1 MNTTITIATFYKFTT
16 LSKPWLVQAHLKE
29 AGALLGIKGTIL
41 LAEEGINST
50 LAGTEKAV
58 GEMLAIIQAIPE
70 IGEVP
75 YQLSYAETVPFKR
88 FFVKLKPE
96 IVAMGKPEVNPAQR
110 TGTYVRPEDWNKLIS
125 DPDVIV
131 IDTRNDYEVD
141 LGTFQNAINPH
152 TAVFREFP
160 EYVQNTLDE
169 KKHKKIAIFCTGGVR
184 CEKASAW
191 MLEQGFEQ
199 VYHLQGGILNYL
211 SSVPAEQ
218 SMWVGECFVF
228 DDRIVI

>member
-1 MNTTITIATFYKFTT
+1 MNTTITIATFYKFTAI
-16 LSKPWLVQAHLKE
+16 SQPWLVQSQLKE
-29 AGALLGIKGTIL
+29 AGAALGIKGTIL
-41 LAEEGINST
+41 LAKEGINST
-50 LAGTEKAV
+50 LAGPDAALQ
-58 GEMLAIIQAIPE
+58 EMLAVIQAVPE
-70 IGEVP
+70 IGAIS
-75 YQLSYAETVPFKR
+75 YQLSWAEEMPFKR

-96 IVAMGKPEVNPAQR
+96 IVGMGTPEVNPAKR
-110 TGTYVRPEDWNKLIS
+110 TGTYVSPEEWNALIS
-125 DPDVIV
+125 DPDVLL

-141 LGTFQNAINPH
+141 IGTFKGAVNPH

-160 EYVQNTLDE
+160 DYVQRELDSHQ
-169 KKHKKIAIFCTGGVR
+169 HKKVAMFCTGGVR

-211 SSVPAEQ
+211 SSVPADQ
-218 SMWVGECFVF
+218 SLWIGECFVF